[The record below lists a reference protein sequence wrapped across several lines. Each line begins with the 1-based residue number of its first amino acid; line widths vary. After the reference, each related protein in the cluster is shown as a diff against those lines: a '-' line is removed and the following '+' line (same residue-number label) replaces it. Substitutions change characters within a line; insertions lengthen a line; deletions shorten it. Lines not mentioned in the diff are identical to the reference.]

1 MAARTVRDRLCQ
13 VIRQHQLDP
22 NLVKAYATDFC
33 GVKAL
38 REATRDQVENFVAHL
53 ADWAEKD
60 RNALL
65 CQLNS
70 YPAQRRRC
78 RMKRQIT
85 GLRAA
90 DRSAADQIPDGV
102 FLVKVQRAR
111 FQRQAQKPYYTLT
124 LTILEPSR
132 FAGQVISSRLYCSP
146 KALWKLNWF
155 LRDFGYDTELLGRDE
170 VDETQ
175 LVGLKGVVKISHIV
189 FNGTSLLR
197 LDGFAPAGRWEEL
210 SPANLD
216 NPQVA

>member
-1 MAARTVRDRLCQ
+1 
-13 VIRQHQLDP
+13 
-22 NLVKAYATDFC
+22 
-33 GVKAL
+33 
-38 REATRDQVENFVAHL
+38 
-53 ADWAEKD
+53 
-60 RNALL
+60 
-65 CQLNS
+65 
-70 YPAQRRRC
+70 
-78 RMKRQIT
+78 MKRQIT

-90 DRSAADQIPDGV
+90 DRSAAEKIPDGV

-124 LTILEPSR
+124 LAILEPSR
-132 FAGQVISSRLYCSP
+132 FAGQIISSRLYCSP

-155 LRDFGYDTELLGRDE
+155 LRDFGYDAELLGRDE

-175 LVGLKGVVKISHIV
+175 LVDLKGVVKISHIV

-197 LDGFAPAGRWEEL
+197 LDRFASAGRWEEL